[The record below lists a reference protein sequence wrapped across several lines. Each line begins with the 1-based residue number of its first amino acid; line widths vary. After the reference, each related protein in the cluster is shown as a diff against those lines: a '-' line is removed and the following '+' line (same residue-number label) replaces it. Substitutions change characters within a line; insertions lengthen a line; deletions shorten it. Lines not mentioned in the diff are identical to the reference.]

1 MSEPAQRRIR
11 TPRSSFMAIK
21 CKMCGNE
28 QVVFSDP
35 AMEVRCVSC
44 NALLQKPTGGKGK
57 LIDGEIVRKLE

>member
-1 MSEPAQRRIR
+1 
-11 TPRSSFMAIK
+11 MAIK